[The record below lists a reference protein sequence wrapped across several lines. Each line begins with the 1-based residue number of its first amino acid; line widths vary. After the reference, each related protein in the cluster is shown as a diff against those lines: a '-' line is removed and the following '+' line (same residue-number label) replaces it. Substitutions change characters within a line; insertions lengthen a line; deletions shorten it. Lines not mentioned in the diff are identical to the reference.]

1 MRGVLIDVNYTMQW
15 ANGTGSDPATNFNIA
30 WIGDNY
36 PTSVNPLDYDQR
48 HTGSV
53 MVDYQA
59 GKVAGLFNL
68 GVNALYQF
76 GSGTAYTPSVM
87 QSAVFG
93 RGWYQPVAGINSSYK
108 PWTTTM
114 DIRINLSD
122 IAGTGLT
129 AYVLIMNALNAENV
143 NSVYEGTGS
152 TGEDGWLATSEG
164 QTWVK
169 GNPLGAS
176 FYEDRLKNPGRWDTP
191 RMIRFGLAYSL

>member
-1 MRGVLIDVNYTMQW
+1 MTVSPYGSLKPERTTQYEIGFAQQLGAFAAVDITGYYKEVRDYTAMSNRQGAMVDGAEFSWAQYENGDYGVVKGLSTALKMRRMRGVLIDVNYTMQW

-87 QSAVFG
+87 QLSLLFILCCPR
-93 RGWYQPVAGINSSYK
+93 RGKRSSC
-108 PWTTTM
+108 
-114 DIRINLSD
+114 
-122 IAGTGLT
+122 
-129 AYVLIMNALNAENV
+129 
-143 NSVYEGTGS
+143 
-152 TGEDGWLATSEG
+152 GERSRC
-164 QTWVK
+164 QKKK
-169 GNPLGAS
+169 G
-176 FYEDRLKNPGRWDTP
+176 
-191 RMIRFGLAYSL
+191 